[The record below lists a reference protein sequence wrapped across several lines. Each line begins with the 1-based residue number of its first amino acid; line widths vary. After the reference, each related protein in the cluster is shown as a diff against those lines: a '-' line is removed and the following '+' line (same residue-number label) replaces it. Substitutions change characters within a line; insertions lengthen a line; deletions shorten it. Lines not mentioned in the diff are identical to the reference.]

1 MSYKAMA
8 IEAIAELA
16 DRTGSSAI
24 AIEKYILCVV
34 TARARASRG
43 RRLRLRA
50 CCPSRSAPSHSC
62 SSLFTH
68 GGVLHLR
75 TVRRRRP
82 TTCSGCRSLPTVRPS
97 PPPPPQG
104 ALQEDRLQALPPAQS
119 HQERPREGRHPRPP
133 QPQEQLQAALEA
145 QEEGAGEEEGAR
157 QEGRCHRQ
165 AAPALTLPASMSLSR
180 RDASARPPP
189 RLLPSPSLTCSLLCP
204 GAPQKKAPAKKKKK
218 APAKKKTKKV
228 GLTPLPSLPSLPPL
242 LSFFPP
248 VRADRAWVGG
258 GQWLWSVRLPVGCP
272 CVRRAMSGSGSTGLD
287 EPVARRSSGG
297 HQTQLTRCVPQQ
309 VVADPN

>member
-1 MSYKAMA
+1 MNSAILIFYFNCTPPLRPPPNTMPRKPAKKAAPKMSYKAMA

-104 ALQEDRLQALPPAQS
+104 ALQEDRLQALPPAQG

-145 QEEGAGEEEGAR
+145 QEEGAGEEEGSC
-157 QEGRCHRQ
+157 QEGRYHRQ
-165 AAPALTLPASMSLSR
+165 RQRRARTPHQRLQSPPLRTRRVCLP
-180 RDASARPPP
+180 RPSPL
-189 RLLPSPSLTCSLLCP
+189 RLLPSQLSDTFARSVLVDHRRRRRPRRRP
-204 GAPQKKAPAKKKKK
+204 KRW
-218 APAKKKTKKV
+218 V
-228 GLTPLPSLPSLPPL
+228 PLRCRPSLPPL
-242 LSFFPP
+242 RFLS
-248 VRADRAWVGG
+248 
-258 GQWLWSVRLPVGCP
+258 
-272 CVRRAMSGSGSTGLD
+272 
-287 EPVARRSSGG
+287 AR
-297 HQTQLTRCVPQQ
+297 
-309 VVADPN
+309 